1 MKKRK
6 ILVSLL
12 AVVMTAAVAMFA
24 FSCKKQS
31 ETPKDYGEAGLY
43 YCEAVNGDEYALSLA
58 GSKIAMTTTE
68 ETVAGTYSY
77 DGKTFKVTFAGE
89 SASEGKLEDNVL
101 TITYKGST
109 YTFYKNVK
117 YTASFSVDGT
127 VKETAKVTN
136 GKKLVKPADPQK
148 ADNNFVGWYSNA
160 EYTAPYDFNLPVMGD
175 VTLYAR
181 FAPATPG
188 ESEFNAKLMAD
199 DKVYE
204 NVKTIGGV
212 IYHLPVLEAKAGKEF
227 SGWYVSDYQSAEKLT
242 YKYDGR
248 KLAADTT
255 LYAVW
260 KSAAPEVTISES
272 GKVVWTVKGGV
283 TGYAVKVYQGKNEE
297 PVHTQN
303 DVSGEVSYNFA
314 NAEAGDYKITVS
326 DGSNETAV
334 YYKNKVLARVS
345 QFEVVE
351 PGVLVWNEVAGADK
365 YLVTVNCGTEG
376 HTHKDFDNGKSTNYN
391 FANCDMK
398 QGGITFEV
406 KAVAAGRATS
416 VSEAFVYNRE
426 LEKVTGLQIK
436 NDVAYWNK
444 VAGAASY
451 VVTVKKVGED
461 EVTENVGN
469 STSYSLK
476 DYTGSVS
483 VSVVPV
489 TKGYNSPEAASAV
502 YTKTTLSAPAGVKV
516 VGNKIVW
523 EEVADAKGYVVKIGS
538 AVKNITG
545 GNVTECEITDADV
558 ENVSEI
564 KVTVQALA
572 NNTANNS
579 AESDEVVTAVGKM
592 SSAPVY
598 AAGVVSWGSVLG
610 ASKYEVTVNNGKI
623 NAITDGSTTFNANL
637 DKAGNNEIVVK
648 AFKDGAKEGE
658 YVYVCEG
665 KVTVKA
671 YTVTIDVR
679 GGTDVEKQYVAYGDE
694 LTIPSTK
701 YYGYDFKGWYNLP
714 GGAADNG
721 KLFENGATYD
731 YASNMILYAYWEPA
745 VVDVIFDTMGI
756 GSMKADDLEE
766 NEIGQLVYKVT
777 FGKSYK
783 LPVPDVSTIVISTS
797 FGGWYTEA
805 YGEGDRYTN
814 ELGVGYG
821 NWDDAKEMRLYAT
834 WRETLTYTKVY
845 NQDTGGQGYSVTQG
859 PDIGTVTTVKVPA
872 KYTDGLPITT
882 IEADAFYWCSNLIEV
897 QIPDSIQNI
906 ETGYITSDGEEIS
919 SAFSK
924 CSKLE
929 KVTIYEVEGNHDKL
943 WSSRGGVLF
952 YNNVTG
958 NNGVEMRYVPAALK
972 PGTEEGAIL
981 TEYKDEKGVT
991 CTQFTIPDNVTT
1003 LPLNAF
1009 NGASFTKIIVPYSVT
1024 KIDAKAFYSAKAKQI
1039 LFEKTPE
1046 GKTEQELVITATNAF
1061 SSCAAETIILPTR
1074 LAKIDFPAIFG
1085 GCKNLKNVGFVGE
1098 GGSYE
1103 AVSLNDKIKYA
1114 LDSDNDGVLE
1124 EIPFGVVVD
1133 KSNAAKKVLV
1143 FSPVA
1148 YEVSAANG
1156 VFEVPAN
1163 IAVIGPSAFVGTKF
1177 KGVKIGENVEE
1188 IGENAFKSCTTLESI
1203 TIENGEGEPT
1213 PLTIKANAFNGCKN
1227 ASITKIVIPARTV
1240 SIEASAFYSTAFS
1253 ELVFEGDEAVLD
1265 IGEEAF
1271 GRNSALTTVTFGAS
1285 VKHVAT
1291 AAFYSCSKLKTIVF
1305 DCGPDVVFDEC
1316 AFGSASNSAYSGNVT
1331 SVTIGKDMAF
1341 IKLGAVVGA
1350 NVTSIAIDKA
1360 NVNYKM
1366 EGGTESYVIKETVT
1380 GEDGVVTETGKTVTV
1395 NALPEGVTAEKTYV
1409 NGGIVYSGD
1418 GKVFALYPAS
1428 LTSTDLTISDTVEE
1442 IVSFVLYN
1450 NKKITGTLTIGSG
1463 VKVIGNGAFRSGK
1476 YSKIIIKET
1485 GSDMTIGDWAFAN
1498 ITTQAITIPGRVK
1511 TINEKAFCSTQ
1522 LTKITLEEGVETL
1535 GVGAISSNSKLAD
1548 VSLPASIKNMGTY
1561 VSTDQGVSLGGV
1573 FDAVEANAASGLKLT
1588 IAEGGNY
1595 FASQNNM
1602 IYTVKNG
1609 VKDVLIYVP
1618 KNLNGEAIVSH
1629 TISKIEDKAF
1639 YGKAKITKISF
1650 DGDLIEGN
1658 SLEIGADTF
1667 SGCSVLASVV
1677 LPNGVTKIG
1686 EYAFKNCSKLAEITI
1701 PKTVNYIGGGAFLKN
1716 TALAT
1721 VTFAGVDEAVKET
1734 LVIDEVWKTQYGNTY
1749 IVSDCGAFQGT
1760 SITSITLPNRP
1771 VSIGAYAFKG
1781 CTALTTVTFKSNS
1794 VEKIGKYAFAENPEL
1809 VSLPGF
1815 ENVNT
1820 LKSMP
1825 EYMFYNDAKLAQAI
1839 IPAGVEEVGGSAF
1852 KGCSSI
1858 TSATIPA
1865 TVKVLGTDSGS
1876 YQSSYVFCDCASLA
1890 SVTFEDGIQLEN
1902 LWSSIFDGCSSLESL
1917 TLPEGIKYIGA
1928 YIIRGSAVK
1937 SIKVPAS
1944 VEELYNYAFAS
1955 AGELTS
1961 VTFAEGSQ
1969 IRNIGMNA
1977 FEKSGLTSFS
1987 FPETDGVIEIATGRK
2002 AGIFNACQNLTDLHL
2017 SSSIKSLGDMLV
2029 GCTSIKHITV
2039 AKESVNFK
2047 TNETNSILYNYN
2059 ETAIK
2064 YICGLLDEETVT
2076 IADGIKTIGERAFAN
2091 QWKVKKFIIPES
2103 VKDIGD
2109 NAFENCISLKEIEF
2123 KKNGLITSI
2132 GSGVF
2137 KGCKKLTKL
2146 TLPEGL
2152 KTIGSGVLGNGSGN
2166 CFVQEIYIPDSVTS
2180 IPSSAFQ
2187 NATSLTKVTGMKNV
2201 VSIGIRAFYGT
2212 SVSSIDV
2219 SENCTSIGD
2228 SAFANNKALV
2238 AVTGMKNVATLGKNV
2253 FQDCISLREVALNDK
2268 IKVLPNFTF
2277 DGCTS
2282 LISVSGTESL
2292 ETIGESAFEDTAAL
2306 SVVSLPSVTEVQ
2318 KSAFSGSG
2326 ITEIELPALKKI
2338 DDFVFNDCTKL
2349 ATVSINDAIE
2359 KLGTCTFRN
2368 CSSLSTVKLP
2378 SGLKALPDRLFE
2390 GSGITSIKIPD
2401 SITSISDSQSTSMSS
2416 TIWGMFAGCVNLETV
2431 NLNNVEKIGKYAF
2444 YNCVSLKSIDLS
2456 NVEIINQYAFSGSGI
2471 ESVDLANINTVG
2483 DYAFEKC
2490 LALTSVN
2497 NLKTSAP
2504 YMFSGCSALESV
2516 DLSGV
2521 ADLMNNSFSNCVSLS
2536 AITFG
2541 SKISTIPQ
2549 NAFSGCSALESVSI
2563 PESVSTIEASA
2574 FTKCTALSSITLNEG
2589 VKNIGDYAF
2598 NGGCYT
2604 TINIPKSVD
2613 FIGTGAFNSPVLASY
2628 NVNSE
2633 NKTYKSVNGILY
2645 SAGAIVAYPVN
2656 GAVSEDGTVVLSSP
2670 NVGYS
2675 FSGNKTVKKVVITGS
2690 YTEIPDYAFYNSSVE
2705 EVEISGSV
2713 ISIGSYA
2720 FANSNISKFT
2730 INLGDGEGAK
2740 SSLATIGDSAFLD
2753 CAQLTSFEIP
2763 VSVESVGLYAFA
2775 GSGLT
2780 SIVIPENEVTNT
2792 APVLTTSYGS
2802 SSVFKNCKNL
2812 ASVTLPDSLK
2822 VIGDE
2827 MFMNCESLK
2836 TITLPAALETIEQ
2849 RAFKGSGL
2857 TSIVMPKGITKLL
2870 DGTYGSQAE
2879 TFMDCKELTSVEFLG
2894 AVENIGE
2901 KVFENCVKLES
2912 VKFAG
2917 SENKADGTIVFPK
2930 TLTKLYD
2937 RAFFNTAIKGV
2948 VIHDKFTEVGYM
2960 YRQSYSENNK
2970 YYDCY
2975 GVFANCAQL
2984 KYVEYNAKTITGG
2997 VEAFRNCTALET
3009 VKFGSSAIDLCSS
3022 GTNKTLLMGYM
3033 FAGCTSLRK
3042 VDLGG
3047 VKALSSNMFN
3057 NCTALEEITIPKTLT
3072 YINSGSF
3079 ENSGI
3084 TTVNFEEGRTSNIYF
3099 TQLSASGSTS
3109 TNVFKNCLNLTS
3121 FVFPEKT
3128 SFGSKVAASST
3139 GNIFEGCVNLTS
3151 VEFKNDMTVL
3161 PEKIFLGCEKLT
3173 TLKFVTTPENATGLY
3188 IPEGIAVGKNAF
3200 DGVGEGATITFET
3213 NYYYTIGVWN
3223 DAWYAGCKATIV
3235 MDGITMNPYLF

>member
-117 YTASFSVDGT
+117 YTASFSVDGI

-160 EYTAPYDFNLPVMGD
+160 EYTAPYDFNLPVLGD

-181 FAPATPG
+181 FAPAKPG

-476 DYTGSVS
+476 NYTGSVS

-545 GNVTECEITDADV
+545 GSVTECEITDADV

-579 AESDEVVTAVGKM
+579 AESDEVVAAVGKM

-598 AAGVVSWGSVLG
+598 AAGVVSWGAVLG

-671 YTVTIDVR
+671 YMVTIDVR

-821 NWDDAKEMRLYAT
+821 VWDDAKEMRLYAT

-859 PDIGTVTTVKVPA
+859 PDIETVTTVKVPA
-872 KYTDGLPITT
+872 KYTDGLPVTT
-882 IEADAFYWCSNLIEV
+882 IEMDAFKDCSKLIEI

-906 ETGYITSDGEEIS
+906 ETGYLTAAGDEI
-919 SAFSK
+919 SAFSG
-924 CSKLE
+924 CTRLE
-929 KVTIYEVEGNHDKL
+929 KVNVYEVEGNHDKL
-943 WSSRGGVLF
+943 WSSRGGVLL

-972 PGTEEGAIL
+972 PSAEEGAIL

-991 CTQFTIPDNVTT
+991 CTQFKVPAGVTT
-1003 LPLNAF
+1003 LPLNTF
-1009 NGASFTKIIVPYSVT
+1009 NGASFTTIIVPYSVT

-1046 GKTEQELVITATNAF
+1046 GKTEQELVIAADNAF
-1061 SSCAAETIILPTR
+1061 SDCAAETIILPTR
-1074 LAKIDFPAIFG
+1074 LAKIDFPTIFG
-1085 GCKNLKNVGFVGE
+1085 GCENLKAIGFVGA

-1103 AVSLNDKIKYA
+1103 AVSLNAEIKYEF
-1114 LDSDNDGVLE
+1114 DSDNDGKKE
-1124 EIPFGVVVD
+1124 SIACGVVVD
-1133 KSNAAKKVLV
+1133 KSNAAKKVFA
-1143 FSPVA
+1143 FSPVE
-1148 YEVSAANG
+1148 YELPASDTAKI
-1156 VFEVPAN
+1156 FEIPAN

-1188 IGENAFKSCTTLESI
+1188 IGENAFKGCDTLESI
-1203 TIENGEGEPT
+1203 VIENGEGEST

-1227 ASITKIVIPARTV
+1227 ASITKLVIPARTV
-1240 SIEASAFYSTAFS
+1240 SIESNAFYSAAFS
-1253 ELVFEGDEAVLD
+1253 ELVFEGSNAVLD
-1265 IGEEAF
+1265 IGDSAF
-1271 GRNSALTTVTFGAS
+1271 AYNSSLQTVTFGES
-1285 VKHVAT
+1285 IKHVSTGAFRSCDNLKKVVVDCGAT
-1291 AAFYSCSKLKTIVF
+1291 A
-1305 DCGPDVVFDEC
+1305 VFDEC
-1316 AFGSASNSAYSGNVT
+1316 VFSYPGNNGSIAD
-1331 SVTIGKDMAF
+1331 VTIGKNAAF
-1341 IKLGAVVGA
+1341 IKLAAVFGS

-1380 GEDGVVTETGKTVTV
+1380 GEDGVVTETLKTV
-1395 NALPEGVTAEKTYV
+1395 NSLPEGVTPEKTYV

-1418 GKVFALYPAS
+1418 GKVFALYPAT
-1428 LTSTDLTISDTVEE
+1428 LTSTDLTIPDTVEE
-1442 IVSFVLYN
+1442 IVSFVLN
-1450 NKKITGTLTIGSG
+1450 GNEKITGTLTIGSG
-1463 VKVIGNGAFRSGK
+1463 VKVIGNEAFRSVEYK
-1476 YSKIIIKET
+1476 NLIIKAGEAE
-1485 GSDMTIGDWAFAN
+1485 MTIGDWAFAN
-1498 ITTQAITIPGRVK
+1498 GVFEKLTIPGRVK
-1511 TINEKAFCSTQ
+1511 TVETAAFGGNNN
-1522 LTKITLEEGVETL
+1522 LKEVVVDEGVETL
-1535 GVGAISSNSKLAD
+1535 GTQVFTSCSSLAK
-1548 VSLPASIKNMGTY
+1548 VSLPSTLKNLGNCI
-1561 VSTDQGVSLGGV
+1561 STEQGVSIGEFDVLDIKETSGIDIRVADGGV
-1573 FDAVEANAASGLKLT
+1573 FAA
-1588 IAEGGNY
+1588 
-1595 FASQNNM
+1595 QNNM
-1602 IYTVKNG
+1602 LYTVKNG

-1618 KNLNGEAIVSH
+1618 KTLSGEIVISN
-1629 TISKIEDKAF
+1629 TISSIADKVF
-1639 YGKAKITKISF
+1639 YQREKITSISF
-1650 DGDLIEGN
+1650 EGDLPEGT
-1658 SLEIGADTF
+1658 SLEIGANTF
-1667 SGCSVLASVV
+1667 YGCSELASIT
-1677 LPNGVTKIG
+1677 LPNGVAKIG
-1686 EYAFKNCSKLAEITI
+1686 EYAFQNCPKLASIVI

-1716 TALAT
+1716 AALTT
-1721 VTFAGVDEAVKET
+1721 VTFSDADEAVGET
-1734 LVIDEVWKTQYGNTY
+1734 LVIDEVWKNNYLGNPY
-1749 IVSDCGAFQGT
+1749 LVSECGAFQGT
-1760 SITSITLPNRP
+1760 SITAITLPNRP
-1771 VSIGAYAFKG
+1771 VSIGAYAFKQ
-1781 CTALTTVTFKSNS
+1781 CAALTTVTFKSKS

-1820 LKSMP
+1820 LKTMP
-1825 EYMFYNDAKLAQAI
+1825 ENMFSNDAKLAQAI
-1839 IPAGVEEVGGSAF
+1839 IPDGVEEVGGSAF

-1865 TVKVLGTDSGS
+1865 TVKVLGTDSGTM
-1876 YQSSYVFCDCASLA
+1876 QTSYVFRDCTSLA

-1987 FPETDGVIEIATGRK
+1987 FPETDGVIEIATGRN

-2047 TNETNSILYNYN
+2047 ADKTNSILYNYN

-2076 IADGIKTIGERAFAN
+2076 IADGIKTIGESAFAN

-2103 VKDIGD
+2103 VKDIESK
-2109 NAFENCISLKEIEF
+2109 AFENCISLIELEF

-2132 GSGVF
+2132 GSNIF
-2137 KGCKKLTKL
+2137 KGCTKLTKIA
-2146 TLPEGL
+2146 LPEGL
-2152 KTIGSGVLGNGSGN
+2152 KTIGSSAFGGSSL
-2166 CFVQEIYIPDSVTS
+2166 QEVYVPDSVTK
-2180 IPSSAFQ
+2180 IGASAFQ
-2187 NATSLTKVTGMKNV
+2187 NVTTLTKVTGMRNV
-2201 VSIGIRAFYGT
+2201 
-2212 SVSSIDV
+2212 
-2219 SENCTSIGD
+2219 TSIGD
-2228 SAFANNKALV
+2228 RAFYNTRISSIEIPDSCETLGEDAFSNNPALV
-2238 AVTGMKNVATLGKNV
+2238 NVVGMKNVTTLGESV
-2253 FQDCISLREVALNDK
+2253 FEYCSALRSVEFGDKLKSLGK
-2268 IKVLPNFTF
+2268 KM
-2277 DGCTS
+2277 
-2282 LISVSGTESL
+2282 SGTRTKSSIFKGCASL
-2292 ETIGESAFEDTAAL
+2292 VSVTGLDSVTFVGESTFEDCSSLT
-2306 SVVSLPSVTEVQ
+2306 SVSLPNAEIFGQNVFKNSGLTAFDGSKLTTVGVSVFENCVNLASVTLNDELKKLDTDLFKNCV
-2318 KSAFSGSG
+2318 KLTEITLPSSLTKLTKGLLYGSG
-2326 ITEIELPALKKI
+2326 IKT
-2338 DDFVFNDCTKL
+2338 
-2349 ATVSINDAIE
+2349 
-2359 KLGTCTFRN
+2359 
-2368 CSSLSTVKLP
+2368 
-2378 SGLKALPDRLFE
+2378 
-2390 GSGITSIKIPD
+2390 IKIPD
-2401 SITSISDSQSTSMSS
+2401 SVTEIIDGSS
-2416 TIWGMFAGCVNLETV
+2416 TNGVFGECANLESV
-2431 NLNNVEKIGKYAF
+2431 DLNKVTKIGKYAF
-2444 YNCVSLKSIDLS
+2444 VNTISLKSIDLTKIT
-2456 NVEIINQYAFSGSGI
+2456 NIGNYAFKGSGL
-2471 ESVDLANINTVG
+2471 ESVDLANVSTVG
-2483 DYAFEKC
+2483 SDAFRNC
-2490 LALTSVN
+2490 LSLKTVT
-2497 NLKTSAP
+2497 NLKKTGN
-2504 YMFSGCSALESV
+2504 YMFSGCTALESIDLSGVSTLSNFSFNGCTALSNITFGAAMTAIPNGAFIDCTALESV
-2516 DLSGV
+2516 
-2521 ADLMNNSFSNCVSLS
+2521 
-2536 AITFG
+2536 
-2541 SKISTIPQ
+2541 TIPGNITTINL
-2549 NAFSGCSALESVSI
+2549 NAFNRCSNLGE
-2563 PESVSTIEASA
+2563 
-2574 FTKCTALSSITLNEG
+2574 ITLSEG
-2589 VKNIGDYAF
+2589 VKTIGDNAF
-2598 NGGCYT
+2598 AGGCYT
-2604 TINIPKSVD
+2604 TINIPKSVSS
-2613 FIGTGAFNSPVLASY
+2613 IGNGAFNSSVLASY
-2628 NVNSE
+2628 VVNAENATYSSE
-2633 NKTYKSVNGILY
+2633 SGILY
-2645 SAGAIVAYPVN
+2645 KSGAVAAYPAN
-2656 GAVSEDGTVVLSSP
+2656 GAVSEDGTVTLTAVP
-2670 NVGYS
+2670 AQYAYYN
-2675 FSGNKTVKKVVITGS
+2675 NKNIKKVILANTI
-2690 YTEIPDYAFYNSSVE
+2690 TEIPQYAFFGSAVE
-2705 EVEISGSV
+2705 EVIASGSLKT
-2713 ISIGSYA
+2713 IGNFAFASSGLKKFTIQLGENEKSQLETIGQRSFYECVQLTAFEIPTSVKKIDSYA
-2720 FANSNISKFT
+2720 FA
-2730 INLGDGEGAK
+2730 GA
-2740 SSLATIGDSAFLD
+2740 
-2753 CAQLTSFEIP
+2753 
-2763 VSVESVGLYAFA
+2763 
-2775 GSGLT
+2775 GLT
-2780 SIVIPENEVTNT
+2780 SVTIPVNDEN
-2792 APVLTTSYGS
+2792 
-2802 SSVFKNCKNL
+2802 SVASFNYSTFANNLQL
-2812 ASVTLPDSLK
+2812 ASVTLPDSMTS
-2822 VIGDE
+2822 ICDS
-2827 MFMNCESLK
+2827 MFMGCESLK
-2836 TITLPAALETIEQ
+2836 SITLPANLEIIGPQAFSKTGITEIVIPAGVTKLWGSWSGSSARNFQNCASLTKVTFLGNVTEIGDNAFENCEQLSTVIFANSTNREDGSVVFPDSLTILGNA
-2849 RAFKGSGL
+2849 AFKNSGL
-2857 TSIVMPKGITKLL
+2857 T
-2870 DGTYGSQAE
+2870 
-2879 TFMDCKELTSVEFLG
+2879 
-2894 AVENIGE
+2894 
-2901 KVFENCVKLES
+2901 
-2912 VKFAG
+2912 
-2917 SENKADGTIVFPK
+2917 
-2930 TLTKLYD
+2930 
-2937 RAFFNTAIKGV
+2937 GV
-2948 VIHDKFTEVGYM
+2948 VLHRSMTKIGAQTL
-2960 YRQSYSENNK
+2960 SSTYSVD
-2970 YYDCY
+2970 YAA
-2975 GVFANCAQL
+2975 FANCGKL
-2984 KYVEYNAKTITGG
+2984 KYVEYNVKAVQSGEDTFTG
-2997 VEAFRNCTALET
+2997 CTALET
-3009 VKFGSSAIDLCSS
+3009 VKFGSDVDLNAYNS
-3022 GTNKTLLMGYM
+3022 KYKFYM
-3033 FAGCTSLRK
+3033 VNMFKGCTSLRN

-3047 VKALSSNMFN
+3047 LKGIQKGMFN
-3057 NCTALEEITIPKTLT
+3057 GCTALKNITIPASVTDIL
-3072 YINSGSF
+3072 GAAF
-3079 ENSGI
+3079 EGSGI
-3084 TTVNFEEGRTSNIYF
+3084 TNVTFADRTSKLTF
-3099 TQLSASGSTS
+3099 AGSGE
-3109 TNVFKNCLNLTS
+3109 FKNCLSLTS
-3121 FVFPEKT
+3121 FVFPEKSDLGKIYAT
-3128 SFGSKVAASST
+3128 STV
-3139 GNIFEGCVNLTS
+3139 NIFEGCVNLTS
-3151 VEFKNDMTVL
+3151 VEFKNEMTIL
-3161 PEKIFLGCEKLT
+3161 PGSIFLGCEKLT
-3173 TLKFVTTPENATGLY
+3173 TVKFTNTPENVTGIY
-3188 IPEGIAVGKNAF
+3188 VPAGMMVGNNAF
-3200 DGVGEGATITFET
+3200 DGVGEGATITCET
-3213 NYYYTIGVWN
+3213 NFYNTLGVWG
-3223 DAWYAGCKATIV
+3223 ASWYVGCKATIV

>member
-160 EYTAPYDFNLPVMGD
+160 EYTAPYDFNLPVLGD

-199 DKVYE
+199 DKVYG

-461 EVTENVGN
+461 EVSENVGN

-545 GNVTECEITDADV
+545 GSVTECEITDADV

-579 AESDEVVTAVGKM
+579 AESDEVVAAVGKM

-598 AAGVVSWGSVLG
+598 SAGVVSWGAVYG

-821 NWDDAKEMRLYAT
+821 VWDDAKEMRLYAT

-859 PDIGTVTTVKVPA
+859 PDIGTVTTVKVPD

-882 IEADAFYWCSNLIEV
+882 IEMDAFKDCSKLIEI

-906 ETGYITSDGEEIS
+906 ETGYMTADGEEIS
-919 SAFSK
+919 AFSG
-924 CSKLE
+924 CTKLE
-929 KVTIYEVEGNHDKL
+929 KVTIYEVKGNHDKR
-943 WSSRGGVLF
+943 WSSRGGVLL

-972 PGTEEGAIL
+972 PSNEEDSLL
-981 TEYKDEKGVT
+981 TEYKDDDGAT
-991 CTQFTIPDNVTT
+991 CTQFTVPNDVTT

-1009 NGASFTKIIVPYSVT
+1009 NSASFTTIIVPYSVT

-1039 LFEKTPE
+1039 LFEKTPANV
-1046 GKTEQELVITATNAF
+1046 TEQELVIAASNAF

-1074 LAKIDFPAIFG
+1074 LAKIDFPTIFG
-1085 GCKNLKNVGFVGE
+1085 GCKDLKAVGFVGE
-1098 GGSYE
+1098 GGRYE
-1103 AVSLNDKIKYA
+1103 AVSLNDDIKCDF
-1114 LDSDNDGVLE
+1114 DSDNDGTKE
-1124 EIPFGVVVD
+1124 SIACGVVVD
-1133 KSNAAKKVLV
+1133 ITNAAKKALV
-1143 FSPVA
+1143 FAPVA
-1148 YEVSAANG
+1148 YELPTTNTSE

-1188 IGENAFKSCTTLESI
+1188 IGENAFKGCTTLESI

-1213 PLTIKANAFNGCKN
+1213 PLTIKANAFSGCN
-1227 ASITKIVIPARTV
+1227 NTSITKLVIPARTV
-1240 SIEASAFYSTAFS
+1240 SIESSAFYSAACS
-1253 ELVFEGDEAVLD
+1253 ELVFEGSNAVLD
-1265 IGEEAF
+1265 IGDSAF
-1271 GRNSALTTVTFGAS
+1271 AYNSSLQSVTFGES
-1285 VKHVAT
+1285 IKHVSTGAFRSCSNLKKVVVDCGAT
-1291 AAFYSCSKLKTIVF
+1291 A
-1305 DCGPDVVFDEC
+1305 VFDEC
-1316 AFGSASNSAYSGNVT
+1316 VFSSAGNNGSIAD
-1331 SVTIGKDMAF
+1331 VTIGKNAAF
-1341 IKLGAVVGA
+1341 IKLAAVFGS

-1360 NVNYKM
+1360 NANYKM

-1380 GEDGVVTETGKTVTV
+1380 GEDGVVTETLKTV
-1395 NALPEGVTAEKTYV
+1395 NALPEGVMPEKTYV

-1418 GKVFALYPAS
+1418 SKVFALYPAS
-1428 LTSTDLTISDTVEE
+1428 IKGTDLTIPDTVEE
-1442 IVSFVLYN
+1442 IVSFVLYSN
-1450 NKKITGTLTIGSG
+1450 ESVTGTLTIGSG

-1485 GSDMTIGDWAFAN
+1485 GSEMTIGEWAFAN
-1498 ITTQAITIPGRVK
+1498 GVFEKLTIPGRVK
-1511 TINEKAFCSTQ
+1511 TIETAAFGVNNN
-1522 LTKITLEEGVETL
+1522 LKEVVIEEGVETL
-1535 GVGAISSNSKLAD
+1535 GLRVFTTCSLLAK
-1548 VSLPASIKNMGTY
+1548 VSLPSTLKNLGNCI
-1561 VSTDQGVSLGGV
+1561 STEQGVSIGEFDVLDIKATSGIDIRVTDGGV
-1573 FDAVEANAASGLKLT
+1573 FAA
-1588 IAEGGNY
+1588 
-1595 FASQNNM
+1595 QNNM
-1602 IYTVKNG
+1602 LYTVKNG

-1618 KNLNGEAIVSH
+1618 KTLSGEIVISN
-1629 TISKIEDKAF
+1629 TISGIADKVF
-1639 YGKAKITKISF
+1639 SQREKITSVSF
-1650 DGDLIEGN
+1650 EGDLPEGT
-1658 SLEIGADTF
+1658 SLEIGANTF
-1667 SGCSVLASVV
+1667 YGCSMLASIT
-1677 LPNGVTKIG
+1677 LPNGVAKIG
-1686 EYAFKNCSKLAEITI
+1686 EYAFQNCPKLTSIVI

-1716 TALAT
+1716 AALTT
-1721 VTFAGVDEAVKET
+1721 VTFADADESVEET
-1734 LVIDEVWKTQYGNTY
+1734 LVIDEVWKNNYYGNPY
-1749 IVSDCGAFQGT
+1749 LVGDCGAFQGT

-1771 VSIGAYAFKG
+1771 VSIGAYAFKQ
-1781 CTALTTVTFKSNS
+1781 CAALTTVTFKSKS
-1794 VEKIGKYAFAENPEL
+1794 VEKIGKNAFAENPEL

-1839 IPAGVEEVGGSAF
+1839 IPEGIEEVGGSAF
-1852 KGCSSI
+1852 SGCSSI

-1865 TVKVLGTDSGS
+1865 TVKVLGTDSGTM
-1876 YQSSYVFCDCASLA
+1876 QTSYVFRDCTSLA

-1902 LWSSIFDGCSSLESL
+1902 LWSYAFAGCSSLESL

-1928 YIIRGSAVK
+1928 RILDGSGVK
-1937 SIKVPAS
+1937 SFVIPAS
-1944 VEELYNYAFAS
+1944 VTEIYNYAFAD
-1955 AGELTS
+1955 AKKLET
-1961 VTFAEGSQ
+1961 VTFAANSQ
-1969 IRNIGMNA
+1969 ISKIGFKVFQNTA
-1977 FEKSGLTSFS
+1977 LKTFA
-1987 FPETDGVIEIATGRK
+1987 FPEAQGDLIIDSDGQLFSG
-2002 AGIFNACQNLTDLHL
+2002 CQQLTDLHL
-2017 SSSIKSLGDMLV
+2017 SSAIKSLGDILV
-2029 GCTSIKHITV
+2029 GCTSFKHITV
-2039 AKESVNFK
+2039 ADGNVNFK

-2103 VKDIGD
+2103 VKDIESK
-2109 NAFENCISLKEIEF
+2109 AFENCISLNEIEF

-2132 GSGVF
+2132 GSNIF
-2137 KGCKKLTKL
+2137 KGCTKLTKIA
-2146 TLPEGL
+2146 LPEGL
-2152 KTIGSGVLGNGSGN
+2152 KTIGSSAFSGSSL
-2166 CFVQEIYIPDSVTS
+2166 QEVYIPESVTS
-2180 IPSSAFQ
+2180 IGASAF
-2187 NATSLTKVTGMKNV
+2187 NGVSSLVKVTGMEGV
-2201 VSIGIRAFYGT
+2201 
-2212 SVSSIDV
+2212 
-2219 SENCTSIGD
+2219 TSIGNN
-2228 SAFANNKALV
+2228 AFQKTAISSIEIPESCVSLGNNIFSGCAKLA
-2238 AVTGMKNVATLGKNV
+2238 AVTGMKNVSSIGTYA
-2253 FQDCISLREVALNDK
+2253 FQDCVALRSIELNDK
-2268 IKVLPNFTF
+2268 IKNLQNYTF
-2277 DGCTS
+2277 KGCTS
-2282 LISVSGTESL
+2282 LISVSGTDAVEKLGNYVFNKCSSL
-2292 ETIGESAFEDTAAL
+2292 TS
-2306 SVVSLPSVTEVQ
+2306 VSLPNVTELGNSAFAESGLTSFDGSKLTKVGTFVFDGCAKLASVTLND
-2318 KSAFSGSG
+2318 KLTALNTAF
-2326 ITEIELPALKKI
+2326 
-2338 DDFVFNDCTKL
+2338 
-2349 ATVSINDAIE
+2349 
-2359 KLGTCTFRN
+2359 FRN
-2368 CSSLSTVKLP
+2368 CTSLTTVTLP
-2378 SGLKALPDRLFE
+2378 SALKALPDRLFE
-2390 GSGITSIKIPD
+2390 GSGITTVDIPD
-2401 SITSISDSQSTSMSS
+2401 AVTAVPDGQQTSVRNPVTGSYDTVYQ
-2416 TIWGMFAGCVNLETV
+2416 TIFADCLNLEEV
-2431 NLNNVEKIGKYAF
+2431 NLNNVNKIGKYAF
-2444 YNCVSLKSIDLS
+2444 VNTISLKSIDLTKVT
-2456 NVEIINQYAFSGSGI
+2456 NIGNYAFKGSGL
-2471 ESVDLANINTVG
+2471 ESVDLANVSTVG
-2483 DYAFEKC
+2483 TNVFQNC
-2490 LALTSVN
+2490 LSLENVT
-2497 NLKTSAP
+2497 NLKKTGN
-2504 YMFSGCSALESV
+2504 YIFSGCIAIESI

-2521 ADLMNNSFSNCVSLS
+2521 STLSNYSFDGCTALSN
-2536 AITFG
+2536 ITFG
-2541 SKISTIPQ
+2541 AAMTAIPEG
-2549 NAFSGCSALESVSI
+2549 AFSGCTALENVTI
-2563 PESVSTIEASA
+2563 PGNITTINKKA
-2574 FTKCTALSSITLNEG
+2574 FNKCSNLGEITLSEG
-2589 VKNIGDYAF
+2589 VKTIGDNAF
-2598 NGGCYT
+2598 AGGCYT
-2604 TINIPKSVD
+2604 SVTIPKSVGS
-2613 FIGTGAFNSPVLASY
+2613 IGNGAFDSSVLASY
-2628 NVNSE
+2628 VVNAE
-2633 NKTYKSVNGILY
+2633 NKTYSSENGILY
-2645 SAGAIVAYPVN
+2645 KSGAVAAYPAN
-2656 GAVSEDGTVVLSSP
+2656 GAVSEDGTVTLTAVP
-2670 NVGYS
+2670 AQYAYYN
-2675 FSGNKTVKKVVITGS
+2675 NKNIKKVILANTI
-2690 YTEIPDYAFYNSSVE
+2690 TEIPQYTFYGSAVE
-2705 EVEISGSV
+2705 EIILSGSLKT
-2713 ISIGSYA
+2713 IGDFA
-2720 FANSNISKFT
+2720 FASSGLKKFT
-2730 INLGDGEGAK
+2730 IQLGENEK
-2740 SSLATIGDSAFLD
+2740 SKLETIGKNAFLN
-2753 CAQLTSFEIP
+2753 CVQLTSFEIP
-2763 VSVESVGLYAFA
+2763 TSVKKVDYYAFSGA
-2775 GSGLT
+2775 GLT
-2780 SIVIPENEVTNT
+2780 SVTIPVNDEGNIASFTANT
-2792 APVLTTSYGS
+2792 FANNLQ
-2802 SSVFKNCKNL
+2802 L
-2812 ASVTLPDSLK
+2812 ASVTLPDSMTS
-2822 VIGDE
+2822 ICDS
-2827 MFMNCESLK
+2827 MFMGCESLK
-2836 TITLPAALETIEQ
+2836 SITLPANLEVIGPQ
-2849 RAFKGSGL
+2849 AFSKS
-2857 TSIVMPKGITKLL
+2857 GITEIVIPAGVTKLW
-2870 DGTYGSQAE
+2870 GSWSGSSAKNFQNCA
-2879 TFMDCKELTSVEFLG
+2879 ELTKVTFLG
-2894 AVENIGE
+2894 NITEIGE
-2901 KVFENCVKLES
+2901 SAFENCEKLS
-2912 VKFAG
+2912 VLEFAN
-2917 SENKADGTIVFPK
+2917 STNRENGVIVFPE
-2930 TLTKLYD
+2930 TLTKIAS
-2937 RAFFNTAIKGV
+2937 RAFVNTGMKGIV
-2948 VIHDKFTEVGYM
+2948 LGKNIIEIGNTNSAKYNYGAFHD
-2960 YRQSYSENNK
+2960 NK
-2970 YYDCY
+2970 
-2975 GVFANCAQL
+2975 QL
-2984 KYVEYNAKTITGG
+2984 EYVEINAKTIQKG
-2997 VEAFRNCTALET
+2997 VEAFMDCTALKT
-3009 VKFGSSAIDLCSS
+3009 VKFGSSVTISS
-3022 GTNKTLLMGYM
+3022 SVMTSM
-3033 FAGCTSLRK
+3033 FKGCIALSS

-3047 VKALSSNMFN
+3047 VNTVTSSMFSGCSALKN
-3057 NCTALEEITIPKTLT
+3057 ITIPATVAN
-3072 YINSGSF
+3072 IQGSAF
-3079 ENSGI
+3079 LDSGI
-3084 TTVNFEEGRTSNIYF
+3084 TNVTFADRTSKLTFAGN
-3099 TQLSASGSTS
+3099 GE
-3109 TNVFKNCLNLTS
+3109 FKNCLSLTS
-3121 FVFPEKT
+3121 FVFPEKSDLGT
-3128 SFGSKVAASST
+3128 INATATK
-3139 GNIFEGCVNLTS
+3139 NIFEGCTNLTS
-3151 VEFKNDMTVL
+3151 VEFKNVMTGV
-3161 PEKIFLGCEKLT
+3161 PGNIFLGCEKLT
-3173 TLKFVTTPENATGLY
+3173 TVKFTNTPENVTGIYVPAGML
-3188 IPEGIAVGKNAF
+3188 VGKNAF